1 MLVKDITEN
10 QFEDE
15 VLKHEG
21 IAVAKFYGSWCGPC
35 KMLAGILDGL
45 SDEYNA
51 IKVVNLNVDE
61 AMNLAK
67 EYSVMTVP
75 TLIFFKDG
83 AEVEKIVGFR
93 NAKQLNETFTKYL
106 NQ

>member
-1 MLVKDITEN
+1 MLVKDITEKE
-10 QFEDE
+10 FEQE
-15 VLKHEG
+15 VLNCEG
-21 IAVAKFYGSWCGPC
+21 VVVAKFYGSWCGPC

-45 SDEYNA
+45 SEEFNV

-67 EYSVMTVP
+67 EYSIMTVP

-93 NAKQLNETFTKYL
+93 NAKQLNLMRIAFL
-106 NQ
+106 HQ

>member
-1 MLVKDITEN
+1 MIVKDITEN
-10 QFEDE
+10 QFEEE
-15 VLKHEG
+15 VLNHNG
-21 IAVAKFYGSWCGPC
+21 VAVAKFYGSWCGPC
-35 KMLAGILDGL
+35 KMLAGILDGMG
-45 SDEYNA
+45 EEFNQ

-75 TLIFFKDG
+75 TLIFFKEG

-93 NAKQLNETFTKYL
+93 NAKQLNEIFNKYL
-106 NQ
+106 